1 MYKFFIVLILSLVYL
16 TNNAH
21 AQCGGTPPA
30 ITNGNCLTGQSLT
43 GGTSGAFLAGGCNG
57 GNHPWQTFQFT
68 APAGCAQFDISNIA
82 GNGTNQSWMYRFLT
96 SGCGFVA
103 SGAGCVNGVTDGTT
117 FSISADDQVNPGAGN
132 YVLTPGQTYY
142 LQIMG
147 DNSTT
152 FDICMSNTEAPNN
165 ECSGASGLGTGT
177 TTFYNGGVGCAYSGT
192 YNDPSTSDILA
203 ASEYCAGSLEN
214 TQWVQFSPLAGTNSF
229 QIIGSNVACTGGACA
244 YQFGIFSGT
253 CGALTSEGCVSNGN
267 PCVGGPDPNTSINEN
282 STDGFS
288 IAWSGVGATGYTATV
303 TTSSGANYDGT
314 EVFYLVMDGNAGSA
328 CTYDMLGINI
338 QELPI
343 ELIYFN
349 GKVLN
354 NANFLTWEVASQLN
368 NDFFTVE
375 RSINGYDWVE
385 VETLVGAGTTTEQE
399 KYGAVDTR
407 FDRLVNYYRLKQT
420 DFDGEFEY
428 SKIISIDNRQGDIYL
443 TGIYNLMGQEVE
455 SNYNGLKV
463 FIYSDGS
470 TVKKY

>member
-1 MYKFFIVLILSLVYL
+1 
-16 TNNAH
+16 
-21 AQCGGTPPA
+21 
-30 ITNGNCLTGQSLT
+30 
-43 GGTSGAFLAGGCNG
+43 
-57 GNHPWQTFQFT
+57 
-68 APAGCAQFDISNIA
+68 
-82 GNGTNQSWMYRFLT
+82 
-96 SGCGFVA
+96 
-103 SGAGCVNGVTDGTT
+103 
-117 FSISADDQVNPGAGN
+117 
-132 YVLTPGQTYY
+132 
-142 LQIMG
+142 
-147 DNSTT
+147 
-152 FDICMSNTEAPNN
+152 
-165 ECSGASGLGTGT
+165 
-177 TTFYNGGVGCAYSGT
+177 
-192 YNDPSTSDILA
+192 
-203 ASEYCAGSLEN
+203 
-214 TQWVQFSPLAGTNSF
+214 
-229 QIIGSNVACTGGACA
+229 
-244 YQFGIFSGT
+244 
-253 CGALTSEGCVSNGN
+253 
-267 PCVGGPDPNTSINEN
+267 
-282 STDGFS
+282 
-288 IAWSGVGATGYTATV
+288 
-303 TTSSGANYDGT
+303 
-314 EVFYLVMDGNAGSA
+314 
-328 CTYDMLGINI
+328 MLGINI

-385 VETLVGAGTTTEQE
+385 VETLVGAGTTTEQK